1 VPTIKWNKNWEKNL
15 KNYLKDPKN
24 EKYFG
29 DRWGSPNELAILKK
43 TRDRFVLPFV
53 DSKKI
58 AVEIGFGGGRWTQFL
73 LDFGKLYCVE
83 LNRSMFDY
91 FIERFGSRPNVS
103 FCLTSGTDLPGI
115 PKNSVDYVFSFGT
128 FVHLDVNLIGEYL
141 KSIKYVLTE
150 KSDVIIQYSDQTK
163 EEARKNP
170 GFSLNTSK
178 IMQELVLDAGFSIIS
193 DDVETLPHANVIH
206 FSPKT

>member
-29 DRWGSPNELAILKK
+29 DRWGSPNELVILKK
-43 TRDRFVLPFV
+43 IRDRYVLPFV
-53 DSKKI
+53 DSKKTAI
-58 AVEIGFGGGRWTQFL
+58 EIGSGGGRWTQFL
-73 LDFGKLYCVE
+73 LGFGKLYCVE
-83 LNRSMFDY
+83 LNRSMLDY

-163 EEARKNP
+163 EAARKNP

-178 IMQELVLDAGFSIIS
+178 IMQELVLDSGFSIVSEDI
-193 DDVETLPHANVIH
+193 DTLPHANVIH
-206 FSPKT
+206 VSPSI